1 MTDLEEKRITPTE
14 QEIEQFILEAGS
26 DNLTV
31 FGGSHVGGIF
41 CQQNSDELAALIYTI
56 LETGEP
62 IKTYLE
68 LGAAA
73 GGSVYLMN
81 HFFAPDKLVLVDDG
95 QHPRAW
101 MRKTILQGLS
111 YTTINGLSF
120 TEEVIETAAKF
131 SPYDLIFV
139 DADHTYPSVRA
150 DVTLYLPLLRPG
162 GFMAL
167 HDSIYF
173 GGDVGRVVREMRTD
187 PQVEFI
193 AEFSSKKYE
202 PLGTALFRK
211 VA

>member
-1 MTDLEEKRITPTE
+1 MMDVE
-14 QEIEQFILEAGS
+14 EIEQFILDAGS

-31 FGGSHVGGIF
+31 FGGSHAGGVF
-41 CQQNSDELAALIYTI
+41 CQQNSDELADLIHTI

-62 IKTYLE
+62 INTYLE

-73 GGSVYLMN
+73 GGSVYIIN
-81 HFFAPDKLVLVDDG
+81 HFFNPAKLVMVDDG

-111 YTTINGLSF
+111 YSNIAGISYS
-120 TEEVIETAAKF
+120 ESVIEAAAKF
-131 SPYDLIFV
+131 APYDLIFV

-162 GFMAL
+162 GFMAM

-173 GGDVGRVVREMRTD
+173 GGDVGRVVRELRAD

-193 AEFSSKKYE
+193 AEFVSKKYE

-211 VA
+211 AADAS